1 MRVWS
6 CATQVSPNHDE
17 PFHHINHKEMWSCRW
32 GKAILKREPIMSIP
46 KKPYSEVIAKRVV
59 AGVRSGVAMKDIIT
73 SIQSLQNAPSS
84 TSTFYKLYGEL
95 IAETK
100 AEIVGAIG
108 SVVVQQALD
117 GDFKSQ
123 EFYLRSKGGWSPNST
138 LNEVEQTEDPDV
150 DESAI
155 DSLMGLLGK
164 NTEQDESNS

>member
-1 MRVWS
+1 
-6 CATQVSPNHDE
+6 
-17 PFHHINHKEMWSCRW
+17 
-32 GKAILKREPIMSIP
+32 MSIQP
-46 KKPYSEVIAKRVV
+46 IPYSEVVAKKVV
-59 AGVRSGVAMKDIIT
+59 AGIRNGVSVKDILA
-73 SIQSLQNAPSS
+73 SIQKYQNAPSS
-84 TSTFYKLYGEL
+84 TATFYKLYGEL

-138 LNEVEQTEDPDV
+138 LNEVEQTEDPDL

-164 NTEQDESNS
+164 NVNPDEIQTCDCEGDCNC

>member
-1 MRVWS
+1 
-6 CATQVSPNHDE
+6 
-17 PFHHINHKEMWSCRW
+17 
-32 GKAILKREPIMSIP
+32 MSIQP
-46 KKPYSEVIAKRVV
+46 IPYSEVVAKKVV
-59 AGVRSGVAMKDIIT
+59 AGIRNGVSVKDIIA
-73 SIQSLQNAPSS
+73 SIQKYQNAPSS
-84 TSTFYKLYGEL
+84 TATFYKLYGEL

-138 LNEVEQTEDPDV
+138 LNEVEQEVDPDM

-164 NTEQDESNS
+164 NPDDIKTCDCEGDCNC

>member
-1 MRVWS
+1 
-6 CATQVSPNHDE
+6 
-17 PFHHINHKEMWSCRW
+17 
-32 GKAILKREPIMSIP
+32 MSIQP
-46 KKPYSEVIAKRVV
+46 IPYSEVVAKKVV
-59 AGVRSGVAMKDIIT
+59 AGIRNGVSVKDIIA
-73 SIQSLQNAPSS
+73 SIQKYQNAPSS
-84 TSTFYKLYGEL
+84 TATFYKLYGEL

-138 LNEVEQTEDPDV
+138 LNEVEQTEDPDL

-155 DSLMGLLGK
+155 DSLMSLLGK
-164 NTEQDESNS
+164 NPDESKTCHCEGDCNC

>member
-1 MRVWS
+1 
-6 CATQVSPNHDE
+6 
-17 PFHHINHKEMWSCRW
+17 
-32 GKAILKREPIMSIP
+32 MSIQP
-46 KKPYSEVIAKRVV
+46 IPYSEVVAKNVV
-59 AGVRSGVAMKDIIT
+59 AGIRNGVSVKDIIA
-73 SIQSLQNAPSS
+73 SIQKYQNAPSS
-84 TSTFYKLYGEL
+84 TATFYKLYGEL

-138 LNEVEQTEDPDV
+138 LNEVEQTEDPDT

-164 NTEQDESNS
+164 NPDESQTCDCEGDCNC